1 MTAAFLAL
9 FIAYAIYLIQSVHE
23 LITYYVALTLGGS
36 VLILALL
43 ISESIPH
50 GRFMQ
55 RMNEYIRQVQR
66 QERLPDM
73 INLYNTGRWIR
84 MLLARRTAGEP
95 AASTNRQRRGLGF
108 FLLLAVT
115 LWFTGFFAWSQTVI
129 WQSVLSD
136 ISHNSSLS
144 GIETIAAEGIVETLI
159 VSALFGFYLWLAYGL
174 SSAYRE
180 VFDGLFGIRK
190 REMET
195 KKEENGKGAV

>member
-159 VSALFGFYLWLAYGL
+159 VSALFGFYLWLAYNL
-174 SSAYRE
+174 SSGYRE
-180 VFDGLFGIRK
+180 VFDGLFGLR
-190 REMET
+190 RR
-195 KKEENGKGAV
+195 ENGTTNPET